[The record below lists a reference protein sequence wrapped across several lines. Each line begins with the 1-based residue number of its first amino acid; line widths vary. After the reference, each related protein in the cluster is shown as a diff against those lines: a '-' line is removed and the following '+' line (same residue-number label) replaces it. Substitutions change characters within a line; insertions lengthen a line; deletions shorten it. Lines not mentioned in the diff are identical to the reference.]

1 MAEKTFANDLGNEEQ
16 AEEQVQVAEA
26 EAPAEAERPRDEHGK
41 FVKREG
47 ETEQSEHPVPKDEY
61 AKAGLAKAEDEKRK
75 RQEERDRA
83 ERAEA
88 ELAALRAQLQQQ
100 QNPPPAP
107 PDIWESPEERL
118 GYERQQVQ
126 QELYQQRYFVSQRE
140 AIRDHGKELV
150 EAAIGW
156 AAERA
161 AQDPQFNAKALS
173 QMDPVGF
180 AVVEYRRDQMASID
194 PEDFAAFNQWREQ
207 QAAAPQQVQQQA
219 KPPPTLTGERNLG
232 KRDGPVTTGPS
243 TFGEILNG

>member
-1 MAEKTFANDLGNEEQ
+1 MAKSFAEDLDTESEEQ
-16 AEEQVQVAEA
+16 AVETPVEA
-26 EAPAEAERPRDEHGK
+26 EAPAEAQPRDEHGK
-41 FVKREG
+41 F
-47 ETEQSEHPVPKDEY
+47 
-61 AKAGLAKAEDEKRK
+61 AKKGDEDEGAPPAPAEKQEFDGAATIAERRK
-75 RQEERDRA
+75 RQEAEDRA
-83 ERAEA
+83 RQAQERLEA
-88 ELAALRAQLQQQ
+88 LERQLQQQ

-150 EAAIGW
+150 EQAVAW

-180 AVVEYRRDQMASID
+180 AVGEYRRDQMASID
-194 PEDFAAFNQWREQ
+194 PDDFAAFTQWREQ
-207 QAAAPQQVQQQA
+207 QAAAPQQQVPQVA